1 MMVMMVILSSVRC
14 VLWHCLK
21 FVNFVTEV
29 LGTMQRSLLESVRG
43 SCVHLGNVFFFYGVA
58 KHLSSRDSAWRN
70 PERRVCAHASHLC

>member
-21 FVNFVTEV
+21 FLNFVTEI
-29 LGTMQRSLLESVRG
+29 LGTMPRSLLESVRG
-43 SCVHLGNVFFFYGVA
+43 SCVHLLFGLAMFFYGVA

-70 PERRVCAHASHLC
+70 VLGF